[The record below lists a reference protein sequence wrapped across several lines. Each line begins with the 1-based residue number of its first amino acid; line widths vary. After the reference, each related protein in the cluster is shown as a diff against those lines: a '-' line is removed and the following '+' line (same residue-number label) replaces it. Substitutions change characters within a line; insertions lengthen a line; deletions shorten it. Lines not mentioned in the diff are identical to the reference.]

1 MNIEERKLELKE
13 HGTINNQDDVKLNTN
28 ESISQIEHRQA
39 REFIGEWIYS
49 RHGSIGAGEI

>member
-39 REFIGEWIYS
+39 REFIGE
-49 RHGSIGAGEI
+49 